1 MSFHVPAVPISA
13 CRIDHAVDSEDIPR
27 NFLWSRKL
35 EHSGAKLVI
44 DQIVVLKLAR
54 WLRHTVAF
62 EQVLDD
68 FWPANIGHRNDL
80 DVVIFQR
87 KVIEVAA
94 DLSQTHNADPDFAVT
109 HLAISLFPRLN
120 SKEGLILDPLLLK
133 KTKIFWNNLKTSEAI
148 SR

>member
-1 MSFHVPAVPISA
+1 MPISA
-13 CRIDHAVDSEDIPR
+13 CRIDHAVDSENIPR

-68 FWPANIGHRNDL
+68 LLPAKIGHRNHH
-80 DVVIFQR
+80 DVVILQR
-87 KVIEVAA
+87 KVIEVGG
-94 DLSQTHNADPDFAVT
+94 DLSQAHNADPDFAVT

-120 SKEGLILDPLLLK
+120 SKEGLILDPRLLK
-133 KTKIFWNNLKTSEAI
+133 TQKSFGTI
-148 SR
+148 